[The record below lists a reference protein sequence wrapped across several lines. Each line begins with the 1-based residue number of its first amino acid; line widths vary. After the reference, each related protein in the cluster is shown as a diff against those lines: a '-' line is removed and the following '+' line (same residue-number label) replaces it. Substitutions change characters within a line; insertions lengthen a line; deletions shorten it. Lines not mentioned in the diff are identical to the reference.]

1 VPGQD
6 VSWSGLQGDAR
17 SALAMD
23 GENSGAVGPASPHIS
38 LNIVCAMSTQA
49 YYRAH
54 CSCAALALHLQPRA
68 RTSNS
73 SGSFMAHPRCSASRG
88 DTALSLFHSCIEAC

>member
-6 VSWSGLQGDAR
+6 VSWSGLQGNAR
-17 SALAMD
+17 SAQAMD

-38 LNIVCAMSTQA
+38 LNIVCAMSTQV

-54 CSCAALALHLQPRA
+54 CS
-68 RTSNS
+68 T
-73 SGSFMAHPRCSASRG
+73 CSASAA
-88 DTALSLFHSCIEAC
+88 TLPYQQQ